1 LWLPLYQ
8 CHALIGTPNYNILE
22 LANKMNVDTIV
33 IGSSSRNRHNILL
46 GSTAD
51 YIVNNTNCSVLVIR

>member
-1 LWLPLYQ
+1 M
-8 CHALIGTPNYNILE
+8 GTPNYNILE
-22 LANKMNVDTIV
+22 LANKMGVDTIV